1 MARGGMIRELAVL
14 AVLVCALFLPVCAAA
29 SGPVAET
36 RDLLVSAPPGGVPD
50 GQLRALA
57 GQTQALLDR
66 ILEFWSMDSGVERFG
81 KIRILFDESRR
92 GQCTSVFYWNRDSG
106 RPVREVRVS
115 GCADAPQMLA
125 HKLTS
130 AVFPQKD
137 KLLRNMLGILSET
150 RLGNPATFPLC
161 GIGADAWGAAL
172 IRTKTFIPL
181 RDLGPDDASW
191 GMEEEG
197 GRVTVFD
204 RARQHAAYAEA
215 GSFAEFL
222 FRTYG
227 LEKLRRLQRLSQ
239 DRPRPMQEVF
249 GESLEALEARWLD
262 ALQRDG
268 AALAEPLA
276 AQLLRED
283 RAGACEA
290 ARHRSAG
297 RQ

>member
-1 MARGGMIRELAVL
+1 MARGRMIRELAAL
-14 AVLVCALFLPVCAAA
+14 AILVCGLLLPVCAAA

-36 RDLLVSAPPGGVPD
+36 RDLLVSAAPGVVPD
-50 GQLRALA
+50 GQLQALA

-66 ILEFWSMDSGVERFG
+66 VLEFWSADSGVERFG
-81 KIRILFDESRR
+81 RIRVLFDEPRR
-92 GQCTSVFYWNRDSG
+92 GQCASVFFWNRNSG

-130 AVFPQKD
+130 AVLPQKD
-137 KLLRNMLGILSET
+137 KLLRNMLGILSES

-161 GIGADAWGAAL
+161 GLSADAWAL
-172 IRTKTFIPL
+172 ALVRSGRFVPL

-227 LEKLRRLQRLSQ
+227 IEKLRRLQRLSQ
-239 DRPRPMQEVF
+239 DQPRPMQEVF
-249 GESLEALEARWLD
+249 GDGLEALEARWLK
-262 ALQRDG
+262 ALDRDG
-268 AALAEPLA
+268 AGLAEPLA
-276 AQLLRED
+276 ARLLRED
-283 RAGACEA
+283 PAGACEA
-290 ARHRSAG
+290 AR
-297 RQ
+297 Q